1 MAAGVLG
8 MAFVPYYNQ
17 LMEILSTNPD
27 LRKSAKGIFKQVAYG
42 ACGTAVGGVF
52 GGPVGAMV
60 GGLAGSVIGY
70 MQADDYDSMINV
82 LMNMSDSE
90 KQRLVQ
96 KVQELVGGTGIEALT
111 RFIGN
116 QAQREVLLHLIQ
128 GFAKNPQGG

>member
-1 MAAGVLG
+1 MIFLLDIWTVHILFILLLVLIC
-8 MAFVPYYNQ
+8 VCN
-17 LMEILSTNPD
+17 I
-27 LRKSAKGIFKQVAYG
+27 
-42 ACGTAVGGVF
+42 VF
-52 GGPVGAMV
+52 W
-60 GGLAGSVIGY
+60 LLLGSVIGY
-70 MQADDYDSMINV
+70 MQSDEYDSMINV

-90 KQRLVQ
+90 KKRLVQ

>member
-1 MAAGVLG
+1 MIFLLDIWTVHILFILLLVLIC
-8 MAFVPYYNQ
+8 VCN
-17 LMEILSTNPD
+17 I
-27 LRKSAKGIFKQVAYG
+27 
-42 ACGTAVGGVF
+42 VF
-52 GGPVGAMV
+52 W
-60 GGLAGSVIGY
+60 LLLGSVIGY
-70 MQADDYDSMINV
+70 MQADEYDSMINV

-90 KQRLVQ
+90 KKRLVQ